1 MLAMA
6 SKPRG
11 DRLSVGAMKLP
22 AALLTSPVR
31 PPLANS
37 ASTISSTACAMRMS
51 TPKVS
56 MRRFRELAR
65 ARPSAVASH
74 TALRRPQMATSA
86 PSCEEA
92 LGHGLAQAGAAAGD
106 QDALAL
112 HEIGLKHRFASV

>member
-1 MLAMA
+1 MPAMA

-11 DRLSVGAMKLP
+11 DSASVGEMKLP
-22 AALLTSPVR
+22 AALFTSPVR

-56 MRRFRELAR
+56 MRAFGNLPRQA
-65 ARPSAVASH
+65 SAVASH

-86 PSCEEA
+86 PSCEEP

-112 HEIGLKHRFASV
+112 HEIGLKHRVASV